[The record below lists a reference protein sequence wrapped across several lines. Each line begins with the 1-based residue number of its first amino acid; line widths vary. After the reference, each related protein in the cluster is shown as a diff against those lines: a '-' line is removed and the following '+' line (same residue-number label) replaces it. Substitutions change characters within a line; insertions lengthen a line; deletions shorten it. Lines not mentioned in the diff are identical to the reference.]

1 MPNIT
6 TAQIRAEDVSKVLEQ
21 AKSIA
26 REVSKNVFKDFQL
39 HKAGGVQ
46 ATAASGQAFKFDP
59 SVIKYDEKGLT
70 IAGLTVKGVPSVQ
83 SFMKPVVEPMLQRLK
98 LLKIEEPKASKKDLD
113 ALAVKAT
120 SAKESASSAFRKA
133 HEADGSV
140 QRLHRTMT
148 QKLDGIEVHMI
159 RQAEQVE
166 KTEREVDSLRTG
178 ARHTITEMDAL
189 LELMTDLETQV
200 GR

>member
-1 MPNIT
+1 MPNIPT
-6 TAQIRAEDVSKVLEQ
+6 PQIRAEDVGKVLEQ

-26 REVSKNVFKDFQL
+26 SEVSKKVFKDFQL

-46 ATAASGQAFKFDP
+46 ATTAGGQIFKFDP
-59 SVIKYDEKGLT
+59 SLIKYDEKGLT
-70 IAGLTVKGVPSVQ
+70 IAGVAVDKVPSPNSLVGPYV
-83 SFMKPVVEPMLQRLK
+83 KRALK
-98 LLKIEEPKASKKDLD
+98 ALNLVKVEEPKALQKDLT
-113 ALAVKAT
+113 ALATKVT
-120 SAKESASSAFRKA
+120 SVKESASTAFRKA
-133 HEADGSV
+133 HDAGDSV

-148 QKLDGIEVHMI
+148 QKLDGIEVRVV
-159 RQAEQVE
+159 RQAEQVQ

-189 LELMTDLETQV
+189 LDMMTGLEQRI